1 MESPILSQSLGME
14 TLPQATSFL
23 ACLFVNLDHR
33 DMTRPNGGENGWEV
47 APVSV
52 QQNLGRETSVTV
64 DVGLVT
70 SR

>member
-1 MESPILSQSLGME
+1 MESPILSQSLGMG

-23 ACLFVNLDHR
+23 ACLFVNQGHR
-33 DMTRPNGGENGWEV
+33 DMTGPMGEIYGWEV